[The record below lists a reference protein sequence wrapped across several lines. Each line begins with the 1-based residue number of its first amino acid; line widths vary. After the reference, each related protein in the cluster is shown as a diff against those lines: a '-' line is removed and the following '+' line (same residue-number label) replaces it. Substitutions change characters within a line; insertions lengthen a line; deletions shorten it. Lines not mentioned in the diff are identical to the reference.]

1 MIIHMRNF
9 KDIIGQE
16 SIKTYFQGVMAQDK
30 IAHAYL
36 IQGEQ
41 SSGKEFIANIVSM
54 AAQCTNKQTID
65 GVIQPCGTC
74 QSCMQT
80 MTMNQPD
87 VIYVTHD
94 KPNSIGVED
103 IRTQINDTIQIK
115 PYSSRYKIYIVSEAD
130 KMTVQAQNALLKTL
144 EEPPSY
150 AIILLLIT
158 STEQLLDTILSRCVL
173 LRMQPVSETLMK
185 KYLLEEVQI
194 PDYKVSLCIA
204 FARGNLGKA
213 KKFATSDHFDV
224 VREETIQLLK
234 YMKDMEINEIIS
246 AVKKIGDYQITVE
259 EYLGLIAIWYRDV
272 LLFKATND
280 ANHLVFKQETT
291 QIKSM
296 ADISDYESIEQILQA
311 IDKAQ
316 LRLRA
321 NVNVDL
327 AIELLM
333 LKIRES

>member
-1 MIIHMRNF
+1 MKNF

-36 IQGEQ
+36 LEGEQ
-41 SSGKEFIANIVSM
+41 SSGKEFIANIVAM
-54 AAQCTNKQTID
+54 TAQCTDKQTVD
-65 GVIQPCGTC
+65 GMIQPCGKC

-87 VIYVTHD
+87 VIYVTHEKD
-94 KPNSIGVED
+94 NSISVEEV
-103 IRTQINDTIQIK
+103 RTQINDTIHIK

-130 KMTVQAQNALLKTL
+130 KMTPQAQNALLKTL

-158 STEQLLDTILSRCVL
+158 NVEKILDTISSRCVM
-173 LRMQPVSETLMK
+173 LRMQPVSETLLK

-213 KKFATSDHFDV
+213 KKFATSDYFDT
-224 VREETIQLLK
+224 VREETLHLLK
-234 YMKDMEINEIIS
+234 YMKDMEVNEII
-246 AVKKIGDYQITVE
+246 AAIEKIKDYQITIE
-259 EYLGLIAIWYRDV
+259 EYLGLIGIWYRDI

-280 ANHLVFKQETT
+280 VNHLVFKQETT
-291 QIKSM
+291 QIKSV
-296 ADISDYESIEQILQA
+296 ADVSDYEGIERILQA

-321 NVNVDL
+321 NVKPDL

-333 LKIRES
+333 LTIREN